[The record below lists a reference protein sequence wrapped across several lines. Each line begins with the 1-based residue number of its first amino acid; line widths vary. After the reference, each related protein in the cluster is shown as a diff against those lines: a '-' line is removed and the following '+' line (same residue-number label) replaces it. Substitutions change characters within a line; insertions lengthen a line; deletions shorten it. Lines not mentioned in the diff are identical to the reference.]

1 MTQTEQLVELQN
13 GVVTTTSLQ
22 VAETFGKNHR
32 HILET
37 IDDYLK
43 AGVAEKS
50 ADLFHESSY
59 IHPQNK
65 QTYRQVIMNRDGF
78 TLLAMGFTGKKALQF
93 KLRYIQAFNEMEQEL
108 KNQSSKL
115 RLPQN
120 NAEMLQVVQ
129 NVNEETNKRI
139 DEVENSVSKLTD
151 EFGLPNKSA
160 GKLRNYGNQRVTWWL
175 GGKNTNAYQEI
186 SSKVFAEFWHD
197 FKMYFGGLS
206 SYKDLPM
213 KDMDRAETY
222 IQNWHPSTNTQ
233 AKISELNSQTEL
245 DV

>member
-1 MTQTEQLVELQN
+1 MTQTQQLVELQN
-13 GVVTTTSLQ
+13 GVATTTSLQ
-22 VAETFGKNHR
+22 VAEVFGKNHR
-32 HILET
+32 DVLSA
-37 IDDYLK
+37 IDDLK
-43 AGVAEKS
+43 EGAAENF
-50 ADLFHESSY
+50 ADLFNDSSY

-93 KLRYIQAFNEMEQEL
+93 KLRYIQAFNEMEEAL
-108 KNQSSKL
+108 KNQPAL
-115 RLPQN
+115 RLPKN

-175 GGKNTNAYQEI
+175 GGKQSNAYQEI

>member
-13 GVVTTTSLQ
+13 GVATTTSLQ

-32 HILET
+32 DVLSV
-37 IDDYLK
+37 IDDLK
-43 AGVAEKS
+43 EGAAENF
-50 ADLFHESSY
+50 ADLFNDSSY

-65 QTYRQVIMNRDGF
+65 QTYRQVVMNRDGF

-93 KLRYIQAFNEMEQEL
+93 KLRYIQAFNEMQKQL
-108 KNQSSKL
+108 NQQSLPMTNDEKIAVIAQGNVDL
-115 RLPQN
+115 RV
-120 NAEMLQVVQ
+120 EV
-129 NVNEETNKRI
+129 
-139 DEVENSVSKLTD
+139 DEVKESLSKLTD

-213 KDMDRAETY
+213 KDIAQAEAY

-245 DV
+245 EV

>member
-1 MTQTEQLVELQN
+1 MTNEVQVFDGLKFKEIN
-13 GVVTTTSLQ
+13 GQVVFD
-22 VAETFGKNHR
+22 AETVAIGIGLSQVKNGTKYVR
-32 HILET
+32 WERVNSL
-37 IDDYLK
+37 
-43 AGVAEKS
+43 
-50 ADLFHESSY
+50 
-59 IHPQNK
+59 
-65 QTYRQVIMNRDGF
+65 
-78 TLLAMGFTGKKALQF
+78 
-93 KLRYIQAFNEMEQEL
+93 L
-108 KNQSSKL
+108 KNSPRVGKGDYITEPQAYTLAIKAESDQADRFQEWLTHEVLPSIRKTGSYQAKPAL
-115 RLPQN
+115 RLPQT
-120 NAEMLQVVQ
+120 NAEMLQVIQ
-129 NVNEETNKRI
+129 SANEEQNKRI
-139 DEVENSVSKLTD
+139 DEVETTVSKLTD

-197 FKMYFGGLS
+197 LKMYFGGLS

-213 KDMDRAETY
+213 KDITQAEAY

>member
-13 GVVTTTSLQ
+13 GVATTTSLQ
-22 VAETFGKNHR
+22 VAKVFGKNHR
-32 HILET
+32 DVLSA
-37 IDDYLK
+37 IDDLK
-43 AGVAEKS
+43 EGAAENF
-50 ADLFHESSY
+50 ADLFNDSSY

-65 QTYRQVIMNRDGF
+65 QTYRQVVMNRDGF

-93 KLRYIQAFNEMEQEL
+93 KLRYIQAFNEMEEAL
-108 KNQSSKL
+108 KNQPAL
-115 RLPQN
+115 RLPKN

-213 KDMDRAETY
+213 KDITQAEAY

-245 DV
+245 EV

>member
-1 MTQTEQLVELQN
+1 MNNEVQVFNFEQMNVRTVE
-13 GVVTTTSLQ
+13 
-22 VAETFGKNHR
+22 
-32 HILET
+32 
-37 IDDYLK
+37 IDDEVWFVATDVANALGLSNVSMSLK
-43 AGVAEKS
+43 ALDDDERSKFNLGRQGETNVISEAGLYRFIGGSRKKEAKQ
-50 ADLFHESSY
+50 FMRWVNHEVLPS
-59 IHPQNK
+59 IRK
-65 QTYRQVIMNRDGF
+65 
-78 TLLAMGFTGKKALQF
+78 TGG
-93 KLRYIQAFNEMEQEL
+93 YQAQPT
-108 KNQSSKL
+108 L
-115 RLPQN
+115 RLPEN

-175 GGKNTNAYQEI
+175 GGKNTNAYQET
-186 SSKVFAEFWHD
+186 SSKVFSEFWHD
-197 FKMYFGGLS
+197 LKMYFGGLS

-245 DV
+245 EV

>member
-1 MTQTEQLVELQN
+1 MANEVQIFDNLKVKEVN
-13 GVVTTTSLQ
+13 GQ
-22 VAETFGKNHR
+22 VMFDAETAAIGLGIFDKSHGYENVRWERVNK
-32 HILET
+32 
-37 IDDYLK
+37 YLK
-43 AGVAEKS
+43 LS
-50 ADLFHESSY
+50 ATSGGKINKGDFITE
-59 IHPQNK
+59 PQFYK
-65 QTYRQVIMNRDGF
+65 
-78 TLLAMGFTGKKALQF
+78 LAIKANNSTADKFQDWVTEEVLPSIRKTGG
-93 KLRYIQAFNEMEQEL
+93 YQAQPA
-108 KNQSSKL
+108 L
-115 RLPQN
+115 RLPKN
-120 NAEMLQVVQ
+120 NVEMLQVVQ

-175 GGKNTNAYQEI
+175 GGKQSNAYQEI

-233 AKISELNSQTEL
+233 AKISELNLQTEL

>member
-1 MTQTEQLVELQN
+1 MVELQN
-13 GVVTTTSLQ
+13 GVATTTSLQ
-22 VAETFGKNHR
+22 VAAAFDKR
-32 HILET
+32 HDAVLR
-37 IDDYLK
+37 D
-43 AGVAEKS
+43 VKS
-50 ADLFHESSY
+50 QMKGIRSTDLWSEFFQEDTY
-59 IHPQNK
+59 TLRGREYPMYRMNK
-65 QTYRQVIMNRDGF
+65 DGF
-78 TLLAMGFTGKKALQF
+78 TLLVMGYTGEKATEF
-93 KLRYIQAFNEMEQEL
+93 KIRYIKAFNEMEEAL
-108 KNQSSKL
+108 KNQHAL

-186 SSKVFAEFWHD
+186 SSKAFAEFWHD

-233 AKISELNSQTEL
+233 AKISELNLQTEL

>member
-1 MTQTEQLVELQN
+1 MANEVQVFDNLKVKEVN
-13 GVVTTTSLQ
+13 GQ
-22 VAETFGKNHR
+22 VMFDAETAAIGMG
-32 HILET
+32 L
-37 IDDYLK
+37 IDTSKGTQKVRWGRVNQYLRLDGRTAPKVALGDFITESQLYKLAIK
-43 AGVAEKS
+43 ANNPVADRFQDWVTEEVVPAIRKTG
-50 ADLFHESSY
+50 SY
-59 IHPQNK
+59 
-65 QTYRQVIMNRDGF
+65 
-78 TLLAMGFTGKKALQF
+78 
-93 KLRYIQAFNEMEQEL
+93 
-108 KNQSSKL
+108 QSQPAL
-115 RLPQN
+115 RLPKN

-175 GGKNTNAYQEI
+175 GGKQSNAYQEI

-233 AKISELNSQTEL
+233 AKISELNLQTEL

>member
-1 MTQTEQLVELQN
+1 MAQTAQLVELQN
-13 GVVTTTSLQ
+13 GVATTTSLQ
-22 VAETFGKNHR
+22 VAEVFEKNHKEVLR
-32 HILET
+32 DLRSQMSKI
-37 IDDYLK
+37 
-43 AGVAEKS
+43 GS
-50 ADLFHESSY
+50 ADLRHEMFQEKEY
-59 IHPQNK
+59 EVRGRTYPMYQMNK
-65 QTYRQVIMNRDGF
+65 DGF
-78 TLLAMGFTGKKALQF
+78 TLLVMSYTDDKSMQF

-160 GKLRNYGNQRVTWWL
+160 GKLRDYGNQRVTWWL

-233 AKISELNSQTEL
+233 AKISELNLQTEL

>member
-1 MTQTEQLVELQN
+1 MANEVQVFNFEQMNVRTVE
-13 GVVTTTSLQ
+13 
-22 VAETFGKNHR
+22 
-32 HILET
+32 
-37 IDDYLK
+37 IDDEVWF
-43 AGVAEKS
+43 VAVDV
-50 ADLFHESSY
+50 A
-59 IHPQNK
+59 
-65 QTYRQVIMNRDGF
+65 
-78 TLLAMGFTGKKALQF
+78 KALEIKNVSDALKRLDDDERGRFNLGRQGETNVISEAGLYRFIGGSRKKEAKQF
-93 KLRYIQAFNEMEQEL
+93 MRWVNHEVLPSIRKTGGYQAQPA
-108 KNQSSKL
+108 L

-175 GGKNTNAYQEI
+175 GGKNTNAYQET

-213 KDMDRAETY
+213 KDMDRAENY

-233 AKISELNSQTEL
+233 AKISELNLQTEL

>member
-1 MTQTEQLVELQN
+1 MSNDIQVFDNLKVKEVNGQIMFDAETAAIGLGLTQTKN
-13 GVVTTTSLQ
+13 GKIYVRWETVAKYLSQKVGKSEFITEPQFYKLAIKANNETAERFQAWVTEEVLPSIRKT
-22 VAETFGKNHR
+22 G
-32 HILET
+32 
-37 IDDYLK
+37 
-43 AGVAEKS
+43 
-50 ADLFHESSY
+50 SY
-59 IHPQNK
+59 STEP
-65 QTYRQVIMNRDGF
+65 
-78 TLLAMGFTGKKALQF
+78 A
-93 KLRYIQAFNEMEQEL
+93 
-108 KNQSSKL
+108 L
-115 RLPQN
+115 RLPKN

-175 GGKNTNAYQEI
+175 GGKQSNAYQEI

-245 DV
+245 EV

>member
-13 GVVTTTSLQ
+13 GVATTTSLQ
-22 VAETFGKNHR
+22 VANTFEKRHK
-32 HILET
+32 HILRD
-37 IDDYLK
+37 IK
-43 AGVAEKS
+43 NQIEKIGS
-50 ADLFHESSY
+50 PDLVREMFQEDTY
-59 IHPQNK
+59 EIGGREYPMYRMNK
-65 QTYRQVIMNRDGF
+65 DGF
-78 TLLAMGFTGKKALQF
+78 TLLVMSYTDDKSMQF
-93 KLRYIQAFNEMEQEL
+93 KLRYIQAFNEMQKQL
-108 KNQSSKL
+108 DQQSLPMTTDEKIAVIAQGNVDL
-115 RLPQN
+115 RV
-120 NAEMLQVVQ
+120 EV
-129 NVNEETNKRI
+129 
-139 DEVENSVSKLTD
+139 DEVKESLSKLTD

-175 GGKNTNAYQEI
+175 GGKQSNAYQEI

-213 KDMDRAETY
+213 KDIAQAEAY

-245 DV
+245 EV

>member
-13 GVVTTTSLQ
+13 GVATTTSLQ
-22 VAETFGKNHR
+22 VAEAFDKR
-32 HILET
+32 HDAVLR
-37 IDDYLK
+37 D
-43 AGVAEKS
+43 VKS
-50 ADLFHESSY
+50 QIKGIRSTDLWSEFFQEDTY
-59 IHPQNK
+59 TLRGREYPMYRMNK
-65 QTYRQVIMNRDGF
+65 DGF
-78 TLLAMGFTGKKALQF
+78 TLLVMGYTGEKATEF
-93 KLRYIQAFNEMEQEL
+93 KLRYIQAFNEMEQAL
-108 KNQSSKL
+108 KNQPAL

-186 SSKVFAEFWHD
+186 SGKVFAEFWHD
-197 FKMYFGGLS
+197 LKMYFGGLS

-213 KDMDRAETY
+213 KDITQAEAY

-245 DV
+245 EV

>member
-13 GVVTTTSLQ
+13 GVATTTSLQ
-22 VAETFGKNHR
+22 VANTFEKRHK
-32 HILET
+32 HILRD
-37 IDDYLK
+37 IK
-43 AGVAEKS
+43 NQIEKIGS
-50 ADLFHESSY
+50 PDLVHEMFQEDTY
-59 IHPQNK
+59 EIGGREYPMYRMNK
-65 QTYRQVIMNRDGF
+65 DGF
-78 TLLAMGFTGKKALQF
+78 TLLVMSYTDDKSMQF
-93 KLRYIQAFNEMEQEL
+93 KLRYIQAFNEMEEAL
-108 KNQSSKL
+108 KNQPAL
-115 RLPQN
+115 RLPKN

-213 KDMDRAETY
+213 KDMNQAETY

-233 AKISELNSQTEL
+233 AKISELNLQTEL

>member
-13 GVVTTTSLQ
+13 GVATTTSLQ
-22 VAETFGKNHR
+22 VAETFGKKHKNVIR
-32 HILET
+32 
-37 IDDYLK
+37 DLK
-43 AGVAEKS
+43 NQMDKIRS
-50 ADLFHESSY
+50 SDLSHEMFQEDTY
-59 IHPQNK
+59 EIGGREYPMYRMNK
-65 QTYRQVIMNRDGF
+65 DGF
-78 TLLAMGFTGKKALQF
+78 TLLVMSYTDDKSMQF

-175 GGKNTNAYQEI
+175 GGKQSNAYQKI

-213 KDMDRAETY
+213 KDIDRAEAY

>member
-1 MTQTEQLVELQN
+1 MANEVQVFDNLKVKEVN
-13 GVVTTTSLQ
+13 GQ
-22 VAETFGKNHR
+22 VMFDAETAAIGLGISEIAKSGNEVVKWTRINKYLGIDTSVDKIKRGDFITEPQFYKLAIKANN
-32 HILET
+32 ET
-37 IDDYLK
+37 
-43 AGVAEKS
+43 AERFQAWVTEEVLPSIRKTG
-50 ADLFHESSY
+50 SY
-59 IHPQNK
+59 
-65 QTYRQVIMNRDGF
+65 
-78 TLLAMGFTGKKALQF
+78 
-93 KLRYIQAFNEMEQEL
+93 QA
-108 KNQSSKL
+108 KPAL
-115 RLPQN
+115 RLPQT
-120 NAEMLQVVQ
+120 NAEMLQVIQ
-129 NVNEETNKRI
+129 SANEEQNKRI
-139 DEVENSVSKLTD
+139 DEVETTVSKLTD

-197 FKMYFGGLS
+197 LKMYFGGLS

-213 KDMDRAETY
+213 KDITQAEAY

>member
-1 MTQTEQLVELQN
+1 MTNNVQVFDNLKVKEVN
-13 GVVTTTSLQ
+13 GQ
-22 VAETFGKNHR
+22 VMFDAETAAIG
-32 HILET
+32 LGLTET
-37 IDDYLK
+37 K
-43 AGVAEKS
+43 KGV
-50 ADLFHESSY
+50 LY
-59 IHPQNK
+59 VRWR
-65 QTYRQVIMNRDGF
+65 T
-78 TLLAMGFTGKKALQF
+78 
-93 KLRYIQAFNEMEQEL
+93 L
-108 KNQSSKL
+108 KNYLSQEVAKGDFITEPQFYKLAIKANNETAERFQAWVTEEVLPSIRKTGGYQAQPAL
-115 RLPQN
+115 RLPKN

-233 AKISELNSQTEL
+233 AKISELNLQTEL

>member
-1 MTQTEQLVELQN
+1 MTNEVQVFNFEQMNVRTVEIN
-13 GVVTTTSLQ
+13 DEVWF
-22 VAETFGKNHR
+22 VAT
-32 HILET
+32 
-37 IDDYLK
+37 D
-43 AGVAEKS
+43 VANALGLS
-50 ADLFHESSY
+50 NVSMS
-59 IHPQNK
+59 I
-65 QTYRQVIMNRDGF
+65 
-78 TLLAMGFTGKKALQF
+78 KALDDDERSKFNLGRQGETNVISEAGLYRFIGGSRKKEAKQF
-93 KLRYIQAFNEMEQEL
+93 MRWVNHEVLPTIRKTGSYQA
-108 KNQSSKL
+108 KPAL
-115 RLPQN
+115 RLPQT

-197 FKMYFGGLS
+197 LKMYFGGLS

-213 KDMDRAETY
+213 KDITQAEAY